1 MERRKQ
7 LMPKLREARSNGK
20 IAYLVYDKDLDQVYN
35 LYNRVL
41 PSCKY
46 YDDLQFNVSIKNN
59 TNGLSIIHF
68 NASSLNANFHS
79 IMHTLLTLNITFDI
93 IAITET
99 WTESN
104 VTTEY
109 DLPHYQV
116 FCKARHYKKGGS
128 VALYVNDRIDCTLI
142 ESKSVVVENMFE
154 CVTVELNM
162 RKMKNVIVSCMYR
175 TPGANVGAFC
185 ESLDNILS
193 DIKSKKTMYICGDF
207 NIDILKHN
215 THNYT
220 RTFLDYMYSFG
231 LYPLITKPNRITDIT
246 ATLIDNILTNE
257 LQFQVNSGLLIT
269 DISDHLPV
277 FGICGNQFVCRC
289 ATSSQYRRII
299 NTSTTDKLIAEL
311 NQRT

>member
-1 MERRKQ
+1 M
-7 LMPKLREARSNGK
+7 LVPRSLDHNFETFL
-20 IAYLVYDKDLDQVYN
+20 YTHYSTCDYDKDWDPVNN

-46 YDDLQFNVSIKNN
+46 YDNLQFNVSTKNN

-68 NASSLNANFHS
+68 NARSLNANFHS
-79 IMHTLLTLNITFDI
+79 IIHTLQTLNITFDI
-93 IAITET
+93 IAISET

-116 FCKARHYKKGGS
+116 FHKARHYTKGGG
-128 VALYVNDRIDCTLI
+128 VALYVNDIIDCTLI
-142 ESKSVVVENMFE
+142 ESKSVVVENVFE

-207 NIDILKHN
+207 NIDTLKHN

-220 RTFLDYMYSFG
+220 RTFLDYMYSFW
-231 LYPLITKPNRITDIT
+231 LYPLITKPSRITDIT
-246 ATLIDNILTNE
+246 ATPIDIVTNE
-257 LQFQVNSGLLIT
+257 LQFPVNSGLLIT

-277 FGICGNQFVCRC
+277 FAICGNQFVCRC
-289 ATSSQYRRII
+289 ATPSQYRRII
-299 NTSTTDKLIAEL
+299 NTSTDKLIA
-311 NQRT
+311 

>member
-1 MERRKQ
+1 
-7 LMPKLREARSNGK
+7 MPKLREAHYDYIFPFNSVSDDDNVFSNNASVNCCTNMYTDVGSSLDHNFESFQ
-20 IAYLVYDKDLDQVYN
+20 YTNYSTCDYDKDLDPVNN

-46 YDDLQFNVSIKNN
+46 YDDLQFNVSTKNN
-59 TNGLSIIHF
+59 SNGLSIIHF
-68 NASSLNANFHS
+68 NARSLNANFHS
-79 IMHTLLTLNITFDI
+79 IIHTLQTLNITFDI
-93 IAITET
+93 IAISET

-116 FCKARHYKKGGS
+116 FHKARHYKKGGG

-142 ESKSVVVENMFE
+142 ESKLVVVENMFE
-154 CVTVELNM
+154 CVTVELNR
-162 RKMKNVIVSCMYR
+162 RKMKNVIVSCMYT

-185 ESLDNILS
+185 ESVDNILS

-231 LYPLITKPNRITDIT
+231 LYPLITKPSRITDIT
-246 ATLIDNILTNE
+246 EKYYA
-257 LQFQVNSGLLIT
+257 
-269 DISDHLPV
+269 H
-277 FGICGNQFVCRC
+277 R
-289 ATSSQYRRII
+289 
-299 NTSTTDKLIAEL
+299 
-311 NQRT
+311 

>member
-1 MERRKQ
+1 MH
-7 LMPKLREARSNGK
+7 SNYVFPFNSVSDDDNVFSNNASVNCCTNMYIDVGSSLDHNFEQFL
-20 IAYLVYDKDLDQVYN
+20 YTHYSTCDYDKDLDPVNN

-46 YDDLQFNVSIKNN
+46 YDNLQFNVSTKNN

-68 NASSLNANFHS
+68 NARSLNANFHS
-79 IMHTLLTLNITFDI
+79 IIHTLQTLNITFDI
-93 IAITET
+93 IAISET

-109 DLPHYQV
+109 DLPHYRV
-116 FCKARHYKKGGS
+116 FHKARHYTKGGG
-128 VALYVNDRIDCTLI
+128 VALYVNDIIDCTLI
-142 ESKSVVVENMFE
+142 ESKSVVVENVFE

-207 NIDILKHN
+207 NIDTLKHN

-220 RTFLDYMYSFG
+220 RTFLDYMYSF
-231 LYPLITKPNRITDIT
+231 
-246 ATLIDNILTNE
+246 
-257 LQFQVNSGLLIT
+257 
-269 DISDHLPV
+269 
-277 FGICGNQFVCRC
+277 
-289 ATSSQYRRII
+289 
-299 NTSTTDKLIAEL
+299 
-311 NQRT
+311 

>member
-1 MERRKQ
+1 MH
-7 LMPKLREARSNGK
+7 SNYVFPFNSVSDDDNVFSNNASVNCCTNMYIDVGSSLDHNFETFL
-20 IAYLVYDKDLDQVYN
+20 YTHYSTCDYDKDLDPVNN

-46 YDDLQFNVSIKNN
+46 YDNLQFNVSTKNN

-68 NASSLNANFHS
+68 NARSLNANFHS
-79 IMHTLLTLNITFDI
+79 IIHTLQTLNITFDI
-93 IAITET
+93 IAISET

-116 FCKARHYKKGGS
+116 FHKARHYTKGGG
-128 VALYVNDRIDCTLI
+128 VALYVNDIIDCTLI
-142 ESKSVVVENMFE
+142 ESKSVVVENVFE

-175 TPGANVGAFC
+175 TPGANVGAFY

-207 NIDILKHN
+207 NIDTLKHN

-220 RTFLDYMYSFG
+220 RTFLDYMYSF
-231 LYPLITKPNRITDIT
+231 
-246 ATLIDNILTNE
+246 
-257 LQFQVNSGLLIT
+257 
-269 DISDHLPV
+269 
-277 FGICGNQFVCRC
+277 
-289 ATSSQYRRII
+289 
-299 NTSTTDKLIAEL
+299 
-311 NQRT
+311 